1 MYVDVENVVKSYG
14 EGAARATVLNG
25 VTLSIAEGEI
35 CVMLGPSGS
44 GKSTLL
50 NVIGG
55 LDAVDS
61 GRICVAGKVV
71 TDLDVAALSDYR
83 RDYLGFVF
91 QFYNLIPNL
100 TVRENIEVCRY
111 LSNEPLD
118 TGELIELLGLADH
131 ARKFP
136 AQLSGGQQQRC
147 AIARALVK
155 GPRLLLC
162 DEPTGA
168 LDSVTA
174 REILMLLERVNE
186 TLGTTLVVVT
196 HNNAVS
202 LMAHQTVRVR
212 DGRIAECI
220 RSDRRIPAAEIEW

>member
-1 MYVDVENVVKSYG
+1 M
-14 EGAARATVLNG
+14 
-25 VTLSIAEGEI
+25 
-35 CVMLGPSGS
+35 
-44 GKSTLL
+44 
-50 NVIGG
+50 
-55 LDAVDS
+55 
-61 GRICVAGKVV
+61 
-71 TDLDVAALSDYR
+71 
-83 RDYLGFVF
+83 
-91 QFYNLIPNL
+91 
-100 TVRENIEVCRY
+100 
-111 LSNEPLD
+111 
-118 TGELIELLGLADH
+118 
-131 ARKFP
+131 FP